1 MKRLVAMILVLLLL
15 VPVLPVFAE
24 TTGTTTP
31 TSAIETAVNE
41 FLQSELPKQAEQAK
55 GEWQRYIYKQ
65 GFASV
70 TMDLENFDIAAGKP
84 ISVSFL
90 MANGQPDYSSIPD
103 YEGDPTPW
111 LEAAVKSMGE
121 PKASIKLKLN
131 ITAEGD
137 KCVASFAKGAEAA
150 LKKDVDALAAKAPK
164 AVADKLMQAALV
176 DYLMPTPIV
185 MPKKEPEDAS
195 LEEVNPAFTA
205 YMERNNLN
213 DSEAGAF
220 AKALLYS
227 IKVKKLDAS
236 RGPEKVILSYSVPD
250 AGVKMAEALE
260 DLVLNVLPYD
270 AKVKS
275 YPRKDLLAQFAAHS
289 EKKLLTYRYEGK
301 AMGTDAYTVNLLS
314 LPNPI
319 TPDDL
324 FKRELYPPS
333 ETALYLVDT
342 LVEVVKEM
350 PDYPVVPLPS
360 NGVIIGEDK
369 GTKVIFTFY
378 KTPYDHH
385 VVSAYDHW
393 THELVAASF
402 SANRKSVQ
410 MRLPNGDYDF
420 KVTGGSVWYGPEYLF
435 GPFSVD
441 TFLDGDFLALR
452 GQPYKVTINMS
463 N

>member
-195 LEEVNPAFTA
+195 LEEVNPALPPIWSATTLTIPRQGRLQKHCFTQ
-205 YMERNNLN
+205 
-213 DSEAGAF
+213 
-220 AKALLYS
+220 
-227 IKVKKLDAS
+227 S
-236 RGPEKVILSYSVPD
+236 R
-250 AGVKMAEALE
+250 
-260 DLVLNVLPYD
+260 
-270 AKVKS
+270 
-275 YPRKDLLAQFAAHS
+275 
-289 EKKLLTYRYEGK
+289 
-301 AMGTDAYTVNLLS
+301 
-314 LPNPI
+314 
-319 TPDDL
+319 
-324 FKRELYPPS
+324 
-333 ETALYLVDT
+333 
-342 LVEVVKEM
+342 
-350 PDYPVVPLPS
+350 
-360 NGVIIGEDK
+360 
-369 GTKVIFTFY
+369 
-378 KTPYDHH
+378 
-385 VVSAYDHW
+385 
-393 THELVAASF
+393 
-402 SANRKSVQ
+402 
-410 MRLPNGDYDF
+410 
-420 KVTGGSVWYGPEYLF
+420 
-435 GPFSVD
+435 
-441 TFLDGDFLALR
+441 
-452 GQPYKVTINMS
+452 
-463 N
+463 